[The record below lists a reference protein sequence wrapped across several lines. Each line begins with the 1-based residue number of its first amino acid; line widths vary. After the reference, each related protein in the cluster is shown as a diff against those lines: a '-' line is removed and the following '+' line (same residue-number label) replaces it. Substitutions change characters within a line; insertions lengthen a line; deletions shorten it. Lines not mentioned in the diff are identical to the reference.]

1 MPIRCIIAEHPSIRF
16 RICPRQG
23 DERKKI
29 KGKKERKPFLRS
41 LPRLPSPERTDTRH
55 LLVLIFIGAHMGH
68 F

>member
-1 MPIRCIIAEHPSIRF
+1 MRE
-16 RICPRQG
+16 
-23 DERKKI
+23 KKI